1 MIADSVVPFVALLEV
16 TAHINIHPT
25 HREAN
30 LPNGVTP
37 EPHEYVPFLLVS
49 DGAVSLSD
57 FVRIYQF
64 LEAGQGFII
73 RVNRFGEG

>member
-16 TAHINIHPT
+16 TARINTHPT

-30 LPNGVTP
+30 LPNGVAP

-49 DGAVSLSD
+49 NGAVSLGD
-57 FVRIYQF
+57 FVRIHQL
-64 LEAGQGFII
+64 LEASQGFIV